1 MPEEIFFLEE
11 ISGDDINPY
20 EAVRVASME
29 ARRLNQVRLMADL
42 ADAVGKPTTLALE
55 RLSHKKLVHA
65 YEGQEEPERPSEEE
79 TDDTSDRE
87 ADTAGS

>member
-29 ARRLNQVRLMADL
+29 ARRINQVRLVADL
-42 ADAVGKPTTLALE
+42 ADAVGKPTSLALE
-55 RLSHKKLVHA
+55 RLSLKKLRHA
-65 YEGQEEPERPSEEE
+65 YEGQEEPGRPSGGE
-79 TDDTSDRE
+79 TDDASDRE
-87 ADTAGS
+87 AGTAGS

>member
-29 ARRLNQVRLMADL
+29 ARRINQVRLMADL
-42 ADAVGKPTTLALE
+42 ADAVGKPTSLALE
-55 RLSHKKLVHA
+55 RLSVKKLRHA
-65 YEGQEEPERPSEEE
+65 YEGQEEPEQPSEEE
-79 TDDTSDRE
+79 TDDTSGRE